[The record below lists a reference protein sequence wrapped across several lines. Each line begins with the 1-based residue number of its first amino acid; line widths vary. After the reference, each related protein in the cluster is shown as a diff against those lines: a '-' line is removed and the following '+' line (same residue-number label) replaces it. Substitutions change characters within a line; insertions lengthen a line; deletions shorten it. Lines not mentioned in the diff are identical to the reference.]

1 MGRRHSTE
9 IPSQA
14 GRLAIV
20 GGRLEADNA
29 AVFDAIRPL
38 CGGRIAVIPVASQ
51 IPQEVGAETVDSFI
65 GNGFTAE
72 LMPLFWQERGS
83 ARDQDLVDLVGSCGG
98 VFFTGGDQS
107 RIVRSLVQN
116 DSETPLLEAIRVMY
130 ASGGL
135 VAGSSAGAA
144 MMSRHMIL
152 GGTSN
157 EALSYGIVDDPDV
170 PGLALGKGLGFFP
183 WGVIDQHFI
192 ARGRIG
198 RLVAAVNACGESLGY
213 GIDENTAL
221 IVEGENAV
229 VRGETGVIVVDLSR
243 TLNTSEHGIEDVTI
257 SYLDDGD
264 RIDLRSNRVT
274 PDADKKPVRVSG
286 SSLRSPAPVKRCA
299 FGIYTLLDL
308 MQRLA
313 RADTRRYVRDSVS
326 SWPDKGDVEW
336 CVELERVRRQSRALK
351 AIRDGR
357 MRYTMID
364 FRLHIN
370 RGDSLRAS
378 RFPTPIHLHHA
389 ERAPSS
395 QIVLLG
401 NSPLKWRG
409 RHVDSLRPYLREPIG
424 VMATASGITR
434 QVAREYV
441 DWLRRIDISAEELD
455 VTENNI
461 EQRNRDNGF
470 LRTLGQ
476 MGTILLPGGNQ
487 RRLTKVLI
495 YRGDVTPV
503 LRHLIGAFEQ
513 GTNLIAIGGAAAA
526 FGQPM
531 IAEGD
536 SFEALRFGASEDAGS
551 EGMVMEPGL
560 GLFEAGIVDQNFVAR
575 SRLGRLVVACAEE
588 NVRYGFGLCE
598 ESGLV
603 LSEDNRLLSA
613 IGREGFVV
621 VAMKSA
627 GLSIAD
633 EAFRA
638 RGVELQLVQP
648 GNMFDIQGGI
658 TLELQSDG
666 AAVAV
671 EEMVS
676 QLADDCNDMFRNRS
690 GSVQDGWLNVA
701 LTQGTPAR
709 LDIESR
715 RVRY

>member
-1 MGRRHSTE
+1 MRRRASKS
-9 IPSQA
+9 IPVQT
-14 GRLAIV
+14 GRLAVV

-29 AVFDAIRPL
+29 AVFDAMKPL
-38 CGGRIAVIPVASQ
+38 CGGRMAVIPVASD
-51 IPQEVGAETVDSFI
+51 IPEEVGAETVESFAA
-65 GNGFTAE
+65 NGYEAR
-72 LMPLFWQERGS
+72 MVPLFWRDRG
-83 ARDQDLVDLVGSCGG
+83 AAFDQTLVDLVTACGG

-107 RIVRSLVQN
+107 RIVNTLVQGGV
-116 DSETPLLEAIRVMY
+116 ETPLLQAIRAMH

-170 PGLALGKGLGFFP
+170 PGLALGKGLDFFP

-198 RLVAAVNACGESLGY
+198 RLVAAVDASGESLGY

-221 IVEGENAV
+221 IVDGEHAV
-229 VRGETGVIVVDLSR
+229 VRGETGVIVVDLSGA
-243 TLNTSEHGIEDVTI
+243 LNTSERGIEDVAI

-264 RIDLRSNRVT
+264 GLDLRRNRVI
-274 PDADKKPVRVSG
+274 PAADKRPIRVSG
-286 SSLRSPAPVKRCA
+286 LSLRSPAPVKRCA

-313 RADTRRYVRDSVS
+313 RADTRHYMRDSVS

-336 CVELERVRRQSRALK
+336 CLELERVRRQSRALK
-351 AIRDGR
+351 APRNGR
-357 MRYTMID
+357 VRYTMVN

-370 RGDSLRAS
+370 RGDSVRAA
-378 RFPTPIHLHHA
+378 RFPTPIQPHHA
-389 ERAPSS
+389 ERVPSS

-401 NSPLKWRG
+401 NSPLEWGQRNI
-409 RHVDSLRPYLREPIG
+409 DSLLPYLREPVG
-424 VMATASGITR
+424 VMATASARTR

-441 DWLRRIDISAEELD
+441 EWLRGLGLAAQALD
-455 VTENNI
+455 VREDNI
-461 EQRNRDNGF
+461 ERRNRDSGF
-470 LRTLGQ
+470 LHSLGQ

-487 RRLTKVLI
+487 RRLTKVLL

-503 LRHLIGAFEQ
+503 LRQVISAYEQ
-513 GTNLIAIGGAAAA
+513 GTNLVAVGGAAAA

-551 EGMVMEPGL
+551 EGMVMESGL
-560 GLFEAGIVDQNFVAR
+560 GLFEAGIIDQNFVSR

-603 LSEDNRLLSA
+603 VSEDNNLLSA
-613 IGREGFVV
+613 IGKEGFVV
-621 VAMKSA
+621 VAMKYA
-627 GLSIAD
+627 GLSIAS

-638 RGVELQLVQP
+638 RGIELQLVQP

-658 TLELQSDG
+658 TLETQSDG
-666 AAVAV
+666 AAGVV
-671 EEMVS
+671 EDMVS
-676 QLADDCNDMFRNRS
+676 RLTDDCNDMFRSRS
-690 GSVQDGWLNVA
+690 GEIQEGWLNVA
-701 LTQGTPAR
+701 FTQGTPGR
-709 LDIESR
+709 LDIESQ